1 MSGFDGTAGIV
12 TGGGTGIGRASA
24 LAFAARGAAI
34 GVIDVDLGAALE
46 TVRLIE
52 EAEGRAIA
60 VGADVSR
67 EDEVRAAVSQVAST
81 YERLDFAHNNAGIM
95 GANGLLAE
103 IEPADWERVLTV
115 NLTSVF
121 LCMKFELPYLLAQGR
136 GAIVNTASG
145 AGVHP
150 VPNMPAYVASKHGVI
165 GLSKAAALDYASF
178 GIRVNAICPGTTRTP
193 MYEKFAGR
201 TAGFEQIRTAR
212 IPLGRLG
219 TAEEIAAGAVWL
231 CSDDASFVTGAALS
245 LDGGRLIS

>member
-1 MSGFDGTAGIV
+1 
-12 TGGGTGIGRASA
+12 
-24 LAFAARGAAI
+24 LAFAGRGAAV
-34 GVIDVDLGAALE
+34 GVIDLDLAQAEE

-52 EAEGRAIA
+52 EVGGRAIA
-60 VGADVSR
+60 VRADVSK
-67 EDEVRAAVSQVAST
+67 EDEVRAAVDAVVST

-103 IEPADWERVLTV
+103 IEPAEWERVLSV

-121 LCMKFELPYLLAQGR
+121 LCMKFELPYLVAQGR

-145 AGVHP
+145 AGLHP

-165 GLSKAAALDYASF
+165 GLSKAIALDYASL

-193 MYEKFAGR
+193 MYEKFAGP

-219 TAEEIAAGAVWL
+219 TAEEVAAGAVWL
-231 CSDDASFVTGAALS
+231 CSDEASFVTGVALS